1 VGIVGFVISLF
12 SVGEV
17 YTERTTQAVVLF
29 LINFLW
35 FGVFAVLIYV
45 FGAILDGYIYS
56 RKLKYILITIILNLV
71 SMGLIANGIL
81 DYLMAYVGLYHT
93 ENLVILVEIA
103 AGFMMTIVASVLQ
116 VKVRKIYYRSVPSDR
131 GAPADEIQ

>member
-1 VGIVGFVISLF
+1 
-12 SVGEV
+12 
-17 YTERTTQAVVLF
+17 
-29 LINFLW
+29 
-35 FGVFAVLIYV
+35 
-45 FGAILDGYIYS
+45 
-56 RKLKYILITIILNLV
+56 
-71 SMGLIANGIL
+71 L